1 MTSLWIKM
9 PVALCSDFYYEMLF
23 AGTPA
28 LAREETTLGI
38 YIEENTLKSRLFAS
52 ISRESPGNG

>member
-23 AGTPA
+23 AGA
-28 LAREETTLGI
+28 CIGKRETTLGI